1 MIATFN
7 GNPTTTI
14 IVNYIPQE
22 GTQDAIDH
30 YDNLID
36 TINQVPKHN
45 LLLVLSDFNKHI
57 GKNDSRFT
65 YRKNTNNNGQLVLLD
80 CKMKITNT
88 KFL

>member
-1 MIATFN
+1 MIASFN

-45 LLLVLSDFNKHI
+45 LLLVLGDFNGHI
-57 GKNDSRFT
+57 GKNDGRFT
-65 YRKNTNNNGQLVLLD
+65 YHENTNNGQLLLD
-80 CKMKITNT
+80 
-88 KFL
+88 LSLE